1 MADSPKY
8 KQRRPSTYRVRI
20 LLAIVC
26 SQLIMLGIIK
36 FWPVQAVSN
45 KPMQEDRFSENV
57 ITLEDAVITR
67 QASTP
72 PPPPQPTAPIP
83 EPTDEIIEEEI
94 TEIDNVEFSN
104 NPDPLST
111 SNIGEQGEDEGPV
124 AGNPQQPP
132 QVIRIVEPTTPDAAQ
147 QANIKAEITVSF
159 LVDTEGKVEEAT
171 IEKIRLYEDKGTGN
185 FKIVDSIGYGLT
197 EVTLDA
203 ALQWKF
209 RPAREGGEAV
219 RAYSRQIFTFGF

>member
-1 MADSPKY
+1 
-8 KQRRPSTYRVRI
+8 
-20 LLAIVC
+20 
-26 SQLIMLGIIK
+26 MLGLIK
-36 FWPVQAVSN
+36 FWPVQAVPDQSFR
-45 KPMQEDRFSENV
+45 QSDFSENV
-57 ITLEDAVITR
+57 ITLEDAIITR

-94 TEIDNVEFSN
+94 TEIDNIEFSN

-124 AGNPQQPP
+124 SGNPQRPP
-132 QVIRIVEPTTPDAAQ
+132 QIVRIVEPTTPAAAQ
-147 QANIKAEITVSF
+147 QANVKAEITVSF

-171 IEKIRLYEDKGTGN
+171 IEEIRLYNGQDTQD
-185 FKIVDSIGYGLT
+185 FKIVESIGYGLT

-209 RPAREGGEAV
+209 RPAREEGKAV